1 MKRKESKVAI
11 NKKILLDT
19 LREEYKRVSDTQYFP
34 HPDTPTEGYLQNGMG
49 DNVDSWK
56 KDPEKWTPEN
66 IKLIFEQLVV
76 HYGTFGMRGGEARD
90 YHVVQQWLEVRI
102 EELEQE
108 LGLPRTQTR
117 AEQYRDLT
125 RLDQSGDG

>member
-1 MKRKESKVAI
+1 MDKQL
-11 NKKILLDT
+11 LLDT

-49 DNVDSWK
+49 DNVDGWK
-56 KDPEKWTPEN
+56 NDPEKWTPEN

-90 YHVVQQWLEVRI
+90 YHIVQQWLEIRI

-108 LGLPRTQTR
+108 LGLPRTKTR
-117 AEQYRDLT
+117 AEQYRELI
-125 RLDQSGDG
+125 RDQQNGD